1 MVPSRTPANPDDLR
15 TASVLVVDDDAAVRS
30 SMVDV
35 FHGAG
40 HVAIPVADGDAAMRV
55 LRTLRFDV
63 LVVDLKMPRLD
74 GISLLAAL
82 TRPPPVVTVSAFDL
96 DGVPYHHVKSKI
108 SSHLSKPVHPEQLL
122 DAVAYATRKAWRA

>member
-1 MVPSRTPANPDDLR
+1 MSRLLDNPR
-15 TASVLVVDDDAAVRS
+15 AASVLVVDDDGAIRS
-30 SMVDV
+30 SMVDILDS
-35 FHGAG
+35 AG
-40 HVAIPVADGDAAMRV
+40 HMAIPVADGDAALRV

-96 DGVPYHHVKSKI
+96 DGALYRRVQSKI
-108 SSHLSKPVHPEQLL
+108 FSHLSKPVPPEQLL
-122 DAVAYATRKAWRA
+122 DAVARATRRTRH